1 MTTTTEYTRQL
12 ALALRMRHVPGAA
25 IGDAVAQVESHV
37 ADTGEDPVEAFGPAG
52 AYAASVAA
60 TVDRP
65 APALRVV
72 RLALLS
78 LAGALLGIVL
88 ALGIAGSLR
97 GEPVLGGIPPVV
109 AVVVGGL
116 GIVGVLVVVS
126 VASVRRMR
134 DPRVDPAEGRP
145 RG

>member
-1 MTTTTEYTRQL
+1 MTTTTEYTHQL

-72 RLALLS
+72 RLALLA

-88 ALGIAGSLR
+88 ALGVAGSLR

-109 AVVVGGL
+109 AVVLGGL

-134 DPRVDPAEGRP
+134 DPRVDPAQGHP

>member
-88 ALGIAGSLR
+88 AVGVAGSLR

-134 DPRVDPAEGRP
+134 DPRVDPAQGRP

>member
-72 RLALLS
+72 RLALLA

-88 ALGIAGSLR
+88 AVGVAGSLR

-134 DPRVDPAEGRP
+134 DPRVDPAQGRP

>member
-88 ALGIAGSLR
+88 AVGVAGSLR

>member
-1 MTTTTEYTRQL
+1 MTTTTEYTQQL
-12 ALALRMRHVPGAA
+12 ALALRMRDVPGAA

-37 ADTGEDPVEAFGPAG
+37 ADTGEDPVEAFGPAR

-72 RLALLS
+72 RLALLA
-78 LAGALLGIVL
+78 LAGALLGVAL
-88 ALGIAGSLR
+88 ALGIAGLVR
-97 GEPVLGGIPPVV
+97 GEPVVGGIPPIV
-109 AVVVGGL
+109 AVLVGGL

-126 VASVRRMR
+126 VVSARRMR
-134 DPRVDPAEGRP
+134 GPRIHAGEGRS

>member
-72 RLALLS
+72 RLALLA

-88 ALGIAGSLR
+88 AVGVAGSLR